1 MADETETAPRESRAE
16 SVERQAREAFAGHVL
31 TEHPYGFEC
40 KRPGSGMYG
49 FLVTCTDRDVIV
61 SGDIG
66 LVVFRPSGPPLRWV
80 RGLIESTAGMV
91 DYACG
96 KIAASTTGRTPRDF
110 CEHEEARCFRE
121 VNRDIIEAAQE
132 GRGKHSTALAKAAE
146 ELSEHRGTE
155 QEQVDGWRALSAE
168 FYDCEGPDPTTHT
181 REAIMAVHALFWLAR
196 ALKARDELMAKPV
209 EAPTC

>member
-1 MADETETAPRESRAE
+1 MADEAEQEPESRA
-16 SVERQAREAFAGHVL
+16 SKVERQAREAFSHHVM

-40 KRPGSGMYG
+40 KRPNSGMYG

-66 LVVFRPSGPPLRWV
+66 LVVFRPSGNPLRWV
-80 RGLIESTAGMV
+80 RGLIDSTAGMV

-96 KIAASTTGRTPRDF
+96 KIAASTTGRTPREF
-110 CEHEEARCFRE
+110 CEQREFVALRE
-121 VNRDIIEAAQE
+121 VNRDIIEAQAQ
-132 GRGKHSTALAKAAE
+132 GRTKHANDLAQAAEALAESK
-146 ELSEHRGTE
+146 GTE
-155 QEQVDGWRALSAE
+155 SEQVDAWHALSAE
-168 FYDCEGPDPTTHT
+168 FYDCEGPDVTTHT

-209 EAPTC
+209 EAPAC